1 MVAARL
7 ISPQPHTPASTGR
20 DDGRDEG
27 RVDGREGRPGDT
39 ARRTVL
45 LVAAALVP
53 VVLALLLVARQ
64 PLGEVP
70 AFLPAFLTL
79 VLGIDLL
86 TAVLLTEQY
95 RTGAGPRL
103 LVLSWAYTFS
113 SVTVFFH
120 GLTFPGV
127 LAPEGLMNAAP
138 SSAAWLWTS
147 WHAGFALL
155 LGLALV
161 PWPRAVHDL
170 LVRPEARS
178 RRILT
183 THGTVVLVALTVVVW
198 TTIGSATVPAVLDGA
213 DYTALSRAV
222 GLPMAAVV
230 LVSLGL
236 ALRGFAA
243 RRRLGPEGWALV
255 AVVATGGDVALT
267 LLAGDRFTLGWY
279 AARSLALAAAVVV
292 LLALLREIT
301 ALHRRVR
308 HDAVR
313 LAAQNADLREAQA
326 ARDHLT
332 AVVTHDMRIPVT
344 GIAGYL
350 ELLEDADLPRDQ
362 ATRMV
367 HRGQELTR
375 RLTLMI
381 EDLLTAAK
389 SDQGVLGIHPRTL
402 RVGSVFEEVAAAFP
416 DAEIHLEG
424 DLALPL
430 VADPLRLQQVLDNLV
445 TNAVKY
451 GAPPVRLRAEAADGG
466 VAIAV
471 DDAGAGVP
479 ETFVDHLFDRYS
491 RAPEHEDAAGSGLGL
506 SVVRDLVHAHGGTVS
521 YDRARGGFDLFF
533 PDRPTVASLSTEVPT
548 TVPVAEV

>member
-1 MVAARL
+1 MVAASL
-7 ISPQPHTPASTGR
+7 ISPPRDGSAPEDRRDRR
-20 DDGRDEG
+20 DD
-27 RVDGREGRPGDT
+27 RPGDS

-53 VVLALLLVARQ
+53 LVLVLLVVARQ
-64 PLGEVP
+64 PLGETP

-103 LVLSWAYTFS
+103 LALSWAYTFS
-113 SVTVFFH
+113 SVTVLFH

-127 LAPEGLMNAAP
+127 LAPDGLLNAAP

-161 PWPRAVHDL
+161 PWPPAVHDL
-170 LVRPEARS
+170 LDRPEARS

-183 THGTVVLVALTVVVW
+183 SQGVVVLAALVVVAW
-198 TTIGSATVPAVLDGA
+198 ATIGSATVPAVIDGA
-213 DYTALSRAV
+213 DYTALTRTV
-222 GLPMAAVV
+222 GPPMAVVV

-243 RRRLGPEGWALV
+243 RRRVGPEGWALV

-267 LLAGDRFTLGWY
+267 LLAADRFTLGWY
-279 AARSLALAAAVVV
+279 AARLLALAAAVVV

-308 HDAVR
+308 LDAVR
-313 LAAQNADLREAQA
+313 LAAQNAALREAHA

-332 AVVTHDMRIPVT
+332 AVVTHDMRTPVT

-350 ELLEDADLPRDQ
+350 ELLEDADLPREQ
-362 ATRMV
+362 AARMV
-367 HRGQELTR
+367 RRGQDLTR

-381 EDLLTAAK
+381 DDLVTVTKA
-389 SDQGVLGIHPRTL
+389 DQGVLEIHSRTL
-402 RVGSVFEEVAAAFP
+402 RVGTVLEEVVAAFP
-416 DAEIHLEG
+416 DAEVHLEG
-424 DLALPL
+424 DLDLPL
-430 VADPLRLQQVLDNLV
+430 VADPLRLQQVLGNLV
-445 TNAVKY
+445 SNALKY
-451 GAPPVRLRAEAADGG
+451 GAEPVRLRARADDGG
-466 VAIAV
+466 VSISV
-471 DDAGAGVP
+471 DDAGDGVP
-479 ETFVDHLFDRYS
+479 EAFVDRLFDRYS
-491 RAPEHEDAAGSGLGL
+491 RAPEHVDAAAGSGLGL
-506 SVVRDLVHAHGGTVS
+506 SVVRDLVEAHGGSAS
-521 YDRARGGFDLFF
+521 YDRVRRGFDLFL
-533 PDRPTVASLSTEVPT
+533 PDRPAPGSLATVASTTAVPASGPPRIH
-548 TVPVAEV
+548 VR